1 MGSFRVLELA
11 VTAPAARTDEAR
23 RLLAEALGR
32 VAGGDR
38 RAFHEV
44 YQRTSAKLFGVCC
57 RILGEGPEAE
67 DALQEAYVNVWRRAE
82 RFDASR
88 ASPITWLAAIARN
101 TAIDRLRARGNRAM
115 APIEEVYELADD
127 RPRADTLIEE
137 AGESRR
143 LHTCLGELQ
152 DRDGALIR
160 TAFLE
165 GASYP
170 ELADR
175 ANEPL
180 GTIKSRIRRAL
191 IKLRD
196 CLGR

>member
-1 MGSFRVLELA
+1 VEL
-11 VTAPAARTDEAR
+11 VRTAPEPGRDEAR
-23 RLLAEALGR
+23 EQLAAALSA
-32 VAGGDR
+32 VADGDR

-44 YQRTSAKLFGVCC
+44 YRRTSAKLYGICC
-57 RILGEGPEAE
+57 RILGEGRDAE

-101 TAIDRLRARGNRAM
+101 TAIDRLRARGGRSS
-115 APIEEVYELADD
+115 APLDEALDVADTAPLADT
-127 RPRADTLIEE
+127 ALEN
-137 AGESRR
+137 AGEARR
-143 LHTCLGELQ
+143 LYGCLGELPG
-152 DRDGALIR
+152 RDAALIR

-170 ELADR
+170 ELAER
-175 ANEPL
+175 AKEPL

-191 IKLRD
+191 MKLRE
-196 CLGR
+196 CMCR

>member
-1 MGSFRVLELA
+1 MELVA
-11 VTAPAARTDEAR
+11 EAHSPAPDEAR
-23 RLLAEALGR
+23 ARLADALAQTAR
-32 VAGGDR
+32 GDR

-44 YQRTSAKLFGVCC
+44 YQRTSAKLYGICC
-57 RILGEGPEAE
+57 RILGDGPEAE

-101 TAIDRLRARGNRAM
+101 TAIDRLRVRGNRTI
-115 APIEEVYELADD
+115 APIEEAFDLADD
-127 RPRADTLIEE
+127 RPRADAMLEE

-143 LHTCLGELQ
+143 LHACLGELQ
-152 DRDGALIR
+152 DRDGALVR

-165 GASYP
+165 GATYP
-170 ELADR
+170 ELANR
-175 ANEPL
+175 AGEPL

>member
-1 MGSFRVLELA
+1 MDVVRGPV
-11 VTAPAARTDEAR
+11 AAEEAR
-23 RLLAEALGR
+23 ERLALALSA
-32 VAGGDR
+32 VARGDR
-38 RAFHEV
+38 TAFHDV
-44 YQRTSAKLFGVCC
+44 YRRTSAKLYGVCC
-57 RILGEGPEAE
+57 RILGEGQDAE

-101 TAIDRLRARGNRAM
+101 TAIDRLRARGTRTT
-115 APIEEVYELADD
+115 APIDEAADIADPAPSADALLEDAGEAERLHGCLAELAD
-127 RPRADTLIEE
+127 
-137 AGESRR
+137 
-143 LHTCLGELQ
+143 
-152 DRDGALIR
+152 RDAALVR

-170 ELADR
+170 ELAAR
-175 ANEPL
+175 ADEPL

-196 CLGR
+196 CLCR